1 MILHTVFSS
10 EGKPLTAYCS
20 QTATR
25 QSCICCQHRHRAV
38 CPRSPTP
45 EHRPTQS
52 PITSS
57 YFFQSLTH
65 TEPPASPA
73 TPRHTSPNMG
83 ELRQVL
89 CHLRELLTSRCPAP
103 GPPLISLTYLNMDP
117 CAIHSQLDLLL
128 GCVWKRDPY
137 RSHQTLVRRL
147 LHMRDLNLRPKTIWM
162 CATPTTWG
170 LLSQITTKMES

>member
-38 CPRSPTP
+38 CTRSPTP

-65 TEPPASPA
+65 TQPPASPA
-73 TPRHTSPNMG
+73 TPRHTSPNIG
-83 ELRQVL
+83 ELHQVL

-137 RSHQTLVRRL
+137 RSHQTLVQRL
-147 LHMRDLNLRPKTIWM
+147 LHMRDLNLRPKTIYG
-162 CATPTTWG
+162 CAQHRPHG
-170 LLSQITTKMES
+170 DCFPR

>member
-1 MILHTVFSS
+1 VIATYTVNGLPIGPIQRSVITPSLMVSPSATCAVMANWGASELH
-10 EGKPLTAYCS
+10 
-20 QTATR
+20 
-25 QSCICCQHRHRAV
+25 
-38 CPRSPTP
+38 
-45 EHRPTQS
+45 
-52 PITSS
+52 
-57 YFFQSLTH
+57 
-65 TEPPASPA
+65 
-73 TPRHTSPNMG
+73 
-83 ELRQVL
+83 QVL

-137 RSHQTLVRRL
+137 RSHQTLVQRL

-170 LLSQITTKMES
+170 LLSQITTEMES